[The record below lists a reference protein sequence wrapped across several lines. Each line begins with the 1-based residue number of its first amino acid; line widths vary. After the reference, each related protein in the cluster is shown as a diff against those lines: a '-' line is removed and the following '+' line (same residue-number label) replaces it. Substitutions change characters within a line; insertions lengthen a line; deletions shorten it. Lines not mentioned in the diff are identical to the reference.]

1 MLQQL
6 QYFNAW
12 KSNDYNA
19 RFQRQQFYKSISSQ
33 YFFCFIVSSF
43 SVYWTTT
50 CNGVIPDSTGWVGA
64 AWTQAPPSEFPGLD
78 WCRVCC
84 PRATKTGQTPLA
96 SGQEWLSTQNSV
108 LVNTVLELHSL
119 WFYTL
124 LLRWFCTC
132 MSKIYKTRD
141 MAKEYTCNLRS
152 VTRPE
157 FKIYN

>member
-64 AWTQAPPSEFPGLD
+64 AWTPAPPSESPGLD

-124 LLRWFCTC
+124 IKMVLH
-132 MSKIYKTRD
+132 IY
-141 MAKEYTCNLRS
+141 E
-152 VTRPE
+152 
-157 FKIYN
+157 